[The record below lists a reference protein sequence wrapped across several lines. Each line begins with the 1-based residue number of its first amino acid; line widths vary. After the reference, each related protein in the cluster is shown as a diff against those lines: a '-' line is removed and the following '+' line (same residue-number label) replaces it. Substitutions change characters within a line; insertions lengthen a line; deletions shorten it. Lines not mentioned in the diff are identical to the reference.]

1 MNDLAWRIFIGVLCF
16 FAGAVFYILADQFH
30 TMKMVHEAKI
40 KQKEAYICKID
51 SLERR
56 VSELEGRAAPMKYEW
71 KSMNSA
77 SQIERSFDQGAKH
90 GKAD

>member
-1 MNDLAWRIFIGVLCF
+1 MSDLAWRIFIGILCF

-30 TMKMVHEAKI
+30 KMEMEHEEKAK
-40 KQKEAYICKID
+40 QREAYICKVD

-56 VSELEGRAAPMKYEW
+56 VAELEGRVAPMKYKW
-71 KSMNSA
+71 KSVNSA